1 MSRDTLVGII
11 VVGLLCIIIFVGISF
26 EISRRNMMKALPEAE
41 VKIHLAIMK
50 LEETQMN
57 KIVLNEYQRYKRLRE
72 EKLMEDI

>member
-1 MSRDTLVGII
+1 
-11 VVGLLCIIIFVGISF
+11 
-26 EISRRNMMKALPEAE
+26 MMRALPEAE